1 MLIPPGKIRIGYVL
15 KRFPRF
21 SETFILN
28 ELLTLQSMG
37 VDIDVFSLLKPPD
50 EQRHARLQQLNFPV
64 IGLSAYGKSAALKLH
79 YGVHGD
85 SQSLEALL
93 SDDVSPIFSGK
104 NKTEIAALYMKA
116 SAVAAR
122 ASSRNITHLHAHFG
136 SDATTVALLA
146 ARMMGGTFSFTA
158 HAKDIYH
165 TYVSED
171 EDRAMRQA
179 KISEAAFVV
188 TVSDYNADFLRHICP
203 EARSHII
210 RLYNGIDLS
219 TFAPVVTDKQ
229 VAGRMI
235 AVGRLV
241 EKKGFS
247 VLIDACALLKERG
260 IKFQCCLVGEGPLY
274 NTLNHQI
281 NDNNLQDYIQLVGA
295 LPQEALVELMESAS
309 LAVLPCIVTQS
320 GDRDGLPTVL
330 LEAMAKALPIIT
342 TRVSGGPEIVDHNTT
357 GLLCAP
363 GDAVALADAIER
375 LVCDPQMA
383 RNMGQRG
390 RIRAQDRFDL
400 HTNVA
405 TLKEHFTNQCQQQNV
420 EIEVA

>member
-1 MLIPPGKIRIGYVL
+1 MSVPRKQIRIGYVL

-37 VDIDVFSLLKPPD
+37 VDVDVFSLLRPPD
-50 EQRHARLQQLNFPV
+50 EQRHARLKQLDFPV
-64 IGLSAYGKSAALKLH
+64 IGLSAYGKSAATKLH
-79 YGVHGD
+79 YGMAGD
-85 SQSLEALL
+85 IETLEQLTH
-93 SDDVSPIFSGK
+93 DDISPLFSGK
-104 NKTEIAALYMKA
+104 SKAEIAALYMKA
-116 SAVAAR
+116 AAVALR
-122 ASSRNITHLHAHFG
+122 ASSRSITHLHAHFG
-136 SDATTVALLA
+136 SDSTTVALLA
-146 ARMMGGTFSFTA
+146 ARMLNGTFSFTA

-171 EDRAMRQA
+171 EDRAMRRA
-179 KISEAAFVV
+179 KISEAAFVA
-188 TVSDYNADFLRHICP
+188 TVSDYNAQHLRQICP
-203 EARSHII
+203 RASDRII

-219 TFAPVVTDKQ
+219 TFSPVVAKQQ

-247 VLIDACALLKERG
+247 VLLDACVLLKKRG
-260 IKFQCCLVGEGPLY
+260 VNFQCHLVGDGPLY
-274 NTLNHQI
+274 DTLNQQI
-281 NDNNLQDYIQLVGA
+281 NQFELQDVVKMVGA
-295 LPQEALVELMESAS
+295 LPQETLVELMESAS
-309 LAVLPCIVTQS
+309 LAVLPCVVTES

-342 TRVSGGPEIVDHNTT
+342 THVSGGPEIVDHNNT

-363 GDAVALADAIER
+363 GDPGAFADAIEK
-375 LVCDPQMA
+375 LVRDPVTA
-383 RNMGQRG
+383 RTMGKLG
-390 RIRAQDRFDL
+390 RVRAQQRFDL

-405 TLKEHFTNQCQQQNV
+405 TLKDHFSKYCKRQAV